1 MNKLD
6 NLKFIKKLDCSNM
19 LKFISGLPEQCPD
32 AYRIGISGSINKPA
46 VKINNIV
53 FAGVGGSGIGADLIK
68 VYLESELKIPVSTC
82 RNYTLPDFVN
92 ENTLLFCSSYSGST
106 EETLSCFE
114 HGLRRKSFMITMGAG
129 GKLRELSLKNNITH
143 ILIPQGYPPRTAIG
157 YMSITVL
164 GILAKLGLIKDK
176 ENDVKEL
183 WSILSDVRDK
193 EAGFSVPLEKN
204 ISKQIAVK
212 LHKRYSVIYG
222 TTDTTEAVSNRWREQ
237 IAENGKALSSSN
249 VLPEMNHNEIVGWRF
264 PEKLLKDFKVIMLSD
279 KDDHKR
285 TKERMRISE
294 EVIKKSGSEVIVLK
308 REKGGRLARI
318 YSLIYIGDFVSFYLA
333 ILNNI
338 DPTPVETID
347 YLKKELGKI

>member
-1 MNKLD
+1 
-6 NLKFIKKLDCSNM
+6 
-19 LKFISGLPEQCPD
+19 
-32 AYRIGISGSINKPA
+32 
-46 VKINNIV
+46 
-53 FAGVGGSGIGADLIK
+53 
-68 VYLESELKIPVSTC
+68 
-82 RNYTLPDFVN
+82 
-92 ENTLLFCSSYSGST
+92 
-106 EETLSCFE
+106 
-114 HGLRRKSFMITMGAG
+114 MITLGAG

-143 ILIPQGYPPRTAIG
+143 ALIPQGYPPRTAIG

-164 GILAKLGLIKDK
+164 GILSKIGLIKDK

-183 WSILSDVRDK
+183 YSILSDVRDK
-193 EAGFSVPLEKN
+193 EAGLSVPLEKN

-212 LHKRYSVIYG
+212 LYKRYPVIYG

-237 IAENGKALSSSN
+237 IAENSKALSSSN

-294 EVIKKSGSEVIVLK
+294 EIIKKSGAEVIVLK
-308 REKGGRLARI
+308 MEKGGRLARM

-338 DPTPVETID
+338 DPTPVEAID